1 MKTLVS
7 IFLSLLFT
15 GSAFAQNSESQDSVG
30 MSGKKAIIFNFND
43 FHLGSFDGG
52 IGGKMWVS
60 RSTCVIGALEFST
73 RNDYNETRREDVV
86 QIKEDVYSTY
96 TGLSLGIN
104 KHFNFYRKVSTYL
117 GGKLRAGFEK
127 YVSSSCS
134 NYEHRDYDR
143 QDISLSGGIVFGVEY
158 FIMDG
163 ISLSGHYSL
172 DLKHTVKESKHKESG
187 NKYQSTDGKETTIK
201 LGASSLILSIYF

>member
-1 MKTLVS
+1 
-7 IFLSLLFT
+7 
-15 GSAFAQNSESQDSVG
+15 
-30 MSGKKAIIFNFND
+30 MSGKKAIIFNINGFD
-43 FHLGSFDGG
+43 LGSFDGG

-60 RSTCVIGALEFST
+60 RNICLIGALEFNT
-73 RNDYNETRREDVV
+73 RNDYDETRREDGLDT
-86 QIKEDVYSTY
+86 ERDAYSTR

-104 KHFNFYRKVSTYL
+104 KHFNFSRKTSTYL

-127 YVSSSCS
+127 YVSSRYS
-134 NYEHRDYDR
+134 NYKNWDYDR

-163 ISLSGHYSL
+163 ISLAGQYL
-172 DLKHTVKESKHKESG
+172 LGLGYTVEKFEQKETG
-187 NKYQSTDGKETTIK
+187 NEDRSTDGKDRTIG